1 MICNDEGDEHDEVKD
16 DDAADLKSPELV
28 LVILVLAL
36 HVAIPVHQDL
46 DHRIHLAKDDLEK
59 VILPKMILMK
69 TCPPPVLSTPSL
81 LQVQSPD
88 RTSRLHSVIIIVKS
102 LIIHVEV
109 EVEPEG
115 AVGGGL
121 VTVGSLHP
129 VSTELQT

>member
-1 MICNDEGDEHDEVKD
+1 MLQYLTI
-16 DDAADLKSPELV
+16 KSAS
-28 LVILVLAL
+28 IL
-36 HVAIPVHQDL
+36 
-46 DHRIHLAKDDLEK
+46 
-59 VILPKMILMK
+59 ILILMK
-69 TCPPPVLSTPSL
+69 TCLLPVLSTPSL

-129 VSTELQT
+129 VSTELQTWFDQHCWHCERLK